1 MDSTFPM
8 LPPAIEAAVAAQ
20 QGGPICVPSSQGG
33 HVVMSMA
40 MYREMLGIGTDEE
53 FRQSVADLQISI
65 NQAATG
71 ETFSIE
77 EVRQKLNE
85 KYGS

>member
-1 MDSTFPM
+1 MDSTFLT

-20 QGGPICVPSSQGG
+20 EGGPICVPSSQGG

-40 MYREMLGIGTDEE
+40 FYREMLGIGSDEE
-53 FRQSVADLQISI
+53 FRQSVAELQTSL
-65 NQAATG
+65 NQSAAG
-71 ETFSIE
+71 ETMSIE
-77 EVRQKLNE
+77 EVRQKLND